1 MQNIFNSFIPTT
13 GITVQSLGLILAFA
27 IIIGVVNAYLYTI
40 KNKYTKSFVTT
51 IATLPAIVAMV
62 IIMVNGNIGTGVAVA
77 GAFSLVRFRS
87 IPGTAKEIGAIFL
100 AMATGLVLGMGYV
113 GYATVFVLVIAIVN
127 ILLTFSHFPNDTEQN
142 LRLRITIPEDL
153 DYTDTFDDI
162 FEEYAKNYE
171 LQAVKSINM
180 GSLFRLI
187 YILDLKD
194 GKSQKEFLDDLR
206 IRNGNLEVM
215 VSKASLSLQD
225 SL

>member
-1 MQNIFNSFIPTT
+1 MQNLFNSFIPTT
-13 GITVQSLGLILAFA
+13 GITVQSLITILAFA
-27 IIIGVVNAYLYTI
+27 IIIGVFNAYLYTVKI
-40 KNKYTKSFVTT
+40 KYTKSFVTT

-100 AMATGLVLGMGYV
+100 AMSTGLILGMGYI
-113 GYATVFVLVIAIVN
+113 GYAAIFAIIIAIVN
-127 ILLTFSHFPNDTEQN
+127 TLLTFSHFPNDTEQN

-153 DYTDTFDDI
+153 DYTDIFDDI
-162 FEEYAKNYE
+162 FEEYVSNYDLE
-171 LQAVKSINM
+171 SVKSINM
-180 GSLFRLI
+180 GSLFRLT
-187 YILDLKD
+187 YTLDLKED
-194 GKSQKEFLDDLR
+194 KSEKAFLDDLR

-215 VSKASLSLQD
+215 ISKASLHIQD